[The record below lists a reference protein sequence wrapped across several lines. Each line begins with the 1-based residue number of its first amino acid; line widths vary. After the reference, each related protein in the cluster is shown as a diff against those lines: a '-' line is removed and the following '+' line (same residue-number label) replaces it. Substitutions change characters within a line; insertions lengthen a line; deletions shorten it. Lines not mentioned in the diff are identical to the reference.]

1 MSISL
6 GPNRPSRRAVALA
19 ATRAEL
25 IAVARAHFGASGFAV
40 AEVGLIA
47 AQAGVTTGAIYHH
60 FGSKQGLFVAVAETI
75 EAELLAVAASAV
87 GPDPWTQLRTALHAL
102 IDFCVAPDIRRI
114 LLIEAPQVIGLAAWR
129 EIELRYAYGAT
140 RATLAALMDAETI
153 VRAPVDFVA
162 RTLLALLG
170 EAATEI
176 AAADGDGMRRAQVFG
191 ALDRMVDAL
200 AITTAN
206 SISDVSR

>member
-1 MSISL
+1 MSTALSPDRL
-6 GPNRPSRRAVALA
+6 SRRAAAFA
-19 ATRAEL
+19 ATRTEL
-25 IAVARAHFGASGFAV
+25 IAVARAHFGANGFAA

-47 AQAGVTTGAIYHH
+47 AEAGVTTGAIYHH

-75 EAELLAVAASAV
+75 EAELLAVAASAD
-87 GPDPWTQLRTALHAL
+87 GPDLWSQLRAALHAL
-102 IDFCVAPDIRRI
+102 VDHCVAPDIRRI

-140 RATLAALMDAETI
+140 RATLTALMDAGTI

-176 AAADGDGMRRAQVFG
+176 ASADRDRARRAEVLG

-200 AITTAN
+200 ATAAVD
-206 SISDVSR
+206 SARDTVT